1 MKKKLVEVTV
11 FIGGNLQRSKLN
23 TFINRATSLYKEVIN
38 NPQNSWNYIRETID
52 STCIG
57 PLILKTRA
65 PDGEIDDAFVSF
77 CSACDLSVKVEI
89 APFIDQHGNYRNNM
103 LQLACG
109 FDSPISCI
117 PLDGQANTTTLV
129 ESVFVELDNF
139 FNEYEKPLKEA
150 PLSIN
155 DNGHAGEIAR
165 RKLSGEPLRK
175 ILTEVLKSRIDYPD
189 TAIPDFKL
197 I

>member
-1 MKKKLVEVTV
+1 MKKKLAEVTIY
-11 FIGGNLQRSKLN
+11 IGGNLQRSKLG
-23 TFINRATSLYKEVIN
+23 TFISKATNLFQDNNRVF
-38 NPQNSWNYIRETID
+38 IRETIA
-52 STCIG
+52 STRKG
-57 PLILKTRA
+57 PLIFKTKA
-65 PDGEIDDAFVSF
+65 PDGEIDNDFAMFCSF
-77 CSACDLSVKVEI
+77 CDLAVKVEI
-89 APFIDQHGNYRNNM
+89 APFIDHHGNYRNNM
-103 LQLACG
+103 LCLVCG

-129 ESVFVELDNF
+129 ESVFNELDNI